1 MKLTQIGISN
11 FRSIGAEFVTIDLT
25 KKLNVLVGANNCGKS
40 NVLRALERTTPDNF
54 FMPFYDGDW
63 HMLDRSLEGI
73 TQVSGSVPSANN
85 NPDQSVEF
93 DVKTKF
99 ASGAF
104 GIVETSWDQVTPGEI
119 NRVSMAIKGQPL
131 PGYHAPDQIR
141 AFAHGLAEEV
151 VRTRVVQALPR
162 PKLIPQFREITKGSH
177 YSLKGAGIVDLVAE
191 WDRPVGVHQRDR
203 KKLDTLKALL
213 RDLLEDRSVDL
224 RGTHDKSQI
233 VIVANGLELPL
244 ESLGTG
250 IHELIILAIAVLQ
263 HDNALIC
270 IEEPEIHLH
279 PLLQRRFLEFL
290 RSDATTNRYVLT
302 THSPALIAPG
312 DDVAVTHLWLENG
325 VTKSRRIA
333 TTGHSLEALRDLGA
347 KASDLLQANSVIWVE
362 GPSDRIY
369 LNGWLQLLH
378 PDLREGIDY
387 AVMFYGGRLLSY
399 LSAERDDPIDADD
412 TTTPEDTDDL
422 IQLLRINQYSAIVI
436 DSDRRAADAAINA
449 TKQRVAAE
457 CKKSGIPCWIIA
469 GREIENCLPTSA
481 VTAAFS
487 AIAGQ
492 SLPAVSLPPFAAIET
507 ALETAFSA
515 AWPRASYYEKQK
527 PQRARI
533 IARHLTAES
542 VSPEVRTWIDRLAR
556 TIRHQPPS

>member
-1 MKLTQIGISN
+1 LDWHRED
-11 FRSIGAEFVTIDLT
+11 RSQEPRAL
-25 KKLNVLVGANNCGKS
+25 LVGE
-40 NVLRALERTTPDNF
+40 LPHHD
-54 FMPFYDGDW
+54 
-63 HMLDRSLEGI
+63 
-73 TQVSGSVPSANN
+73 
-85 NPDQSVEF
+85 
-93 DVKTKF
+93 
-99 ASGAF
+99 
-104 GIVETSWDQVTPGEI
+104 ETSAGTLPFHFETTFHYGQEHIARTGWDDLGFQAFE
-119 NRVSMAIKGQPL
+119 AIV
-131 PGYHAPDQIR
+131 HRIR
-141 AFAHGLAEEV
+141 GRPPQGLGSDGIRDFAHALASELIQQKV
-151 VRTRVVQALPR
+151 IPSLTA
-162 PKLIPQFREITKGSH
+162 PKLVPQFRRIQSGAGYTLE
-177 YSLKGAGIVDLVAE
+177 GAGIVELVAQ
-191 WDRPVGVHQRDR
+191 WDRPKAGQHRDGQKIAALR
-203 KKLDTLKALL
+203 KLL
-213 RDLLEDRSVDL
+213 RELLQDESVEIT
-224 RGTHDKSQI
+224 GTHDKSQI
-233 VIVANGLELPL
+233 IVVANGLPLPL
-244 ESLGTG
+244 DSLGTG

-369 LNGWLQLLH
+369 LNRWLQLLH
-378 PDLREGIDY
+378 PDLQEGIDY

-399 LSAERDDPIDADD
+399 LSAERDDSIDADD

-422 IQLLRINQYSAIVI
+422 IQLLRINQYSAILI
-436 DSDRRAADAAINA
+436 DSDRRKKSAAINA

-457 CKKSGIPCWIIA
+457 CEKSGIPCWITD
-469 GREIENCLPTSA
+469 GREIENCLPASA

-492 SLPAVSLPPFAAIET
+492 SLPAVSLQPFDAIET
-507 ALETAFSA
+507 ALKTAFSA

-533 IARHLTAES
+533 IARHLTAAS
-542 VSPEVRTWIDRLAR
+542 VSSEVRTWIDRLAR